1 MKILKKLWSFSVKA
15 GLSLF
20 IFTTMFITSVILVS
34 ITQKGKINYGNRCI
48 SSFDEQIISYLN
60 QKEIISYDYEFKCNT
75 LYLDLTLDED
85 ITKEGA
91 KVLLISLSS
100 YYDEI
105 NYNVDTQIT
114 VKGDTYLILATLVNK
129 EITISIKTL

>member
-1 MKILKKLWSFSVKA
+1 MKILKKLWSFSVKS

-20 IFTTMFITSVILVS
+20 IFTIMFITSVILVS

-48 SSFDEQIISYLN
+48 SSFNEQVLSYLN
-60 QKEIISYDYEFKCNT
+60 QEEIISYDYDFKCNT
-75 LYLDLTLDED
+75 LYLDLTLNEG

-91 KVLLISLSS
+91 KVLLIRLSS

-114 VKGDTYLILATLVNK
+114 LKGDNYLILATLVNK
-129 EITISIKTL
+129 EITINITTL

>member
-34 ITQKGKINYGNRCI
+34 IAQKGEINYGNRCI

-129 EITISIKTL
+129 EITISITTL